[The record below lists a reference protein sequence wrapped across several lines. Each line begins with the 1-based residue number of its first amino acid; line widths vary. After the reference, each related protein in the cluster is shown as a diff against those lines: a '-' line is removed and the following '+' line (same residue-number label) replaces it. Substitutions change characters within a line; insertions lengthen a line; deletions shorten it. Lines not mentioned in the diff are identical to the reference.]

1 MERWLAPSKTRL
13 PLQRLLQGNWRLA
26 RRITSLHDGAE
37 LGAVILGTASFLP
50 VAEAPL
56 DLLYREAGQVQL
68 PGKATALRF
77 ERSYLYTFES
87 ERSATVRFYESK
99 PSGGEHLKL
108 FHSLAFGD
116 DGRAR
121 ASHRCVEDLYEVE
134 FDFCSESELAS
145 RWVVRGPEKAYEIAS
160 TLSRDGP
167 TPSDQSGANLRT
179 SQSCSV
185 GWPTGNDGMKSAQW
199 AVREKA
205 ATFPLGTLQ
214 LCEPANFTDQ
224 PFQPHSLCSL
234 RAATW
239 TDHHSRRTA
248 ARSGRPP
255 NTRPPPSRSQPPS
268 PLQTLC
274 CRS

>member
-1 MERWLAPSKTRL
+1 MVVSVRVVRREPAPRTIPATDKEQRVGLMERWIAPSKTRL

-145 RWVVRGPEKAYEIAS
+145 RWVVRGPEKAYEVAS

-167 TPSDQSGANLRT
+167 TRP
-179 SQSCSV
+179 V
-185 GWPTGNDGMKSAQW
+185 GGEPEHLAELQRRV
-199 AVREKA
+199 A
-205 ATFPLGTLQ
+205 GTT
-214 LCEPANFTDQ
+214 E
-224 PFQPHSLCSL
+224 
-234 RAATW
+234 
-239 TDHHSRRTA
+239 
-248 ARSGRPP
+248 
-255 NTRPPPSRSQPPS
+255 
-268 PLQTLC
+268 
-274 CRS
+274 